1 MAKEKAKTK
10 KEEFTDVEGDFLL
23 DILDE
28 NEVYVIK
35 LFNNKKRPED
45 KQMKVHIK
53 PLSGKDLSIIASQIR
68 NDIKEFQKE
77 NPDDNREFVEL
88 YNMFSE
94 RWEFAHRI
102 LKLENFRF
110 KVGDEVKELTD
121 PLDLFDYPNSKF
133 ALITN
138 ELRQKF
144 LEIDLL
150 NSKNL

>member
-77 NPDDNREFVEL
+77 NPDDNR
-88 YNMFSE
+88 
-94 RWEFAHRI
+94 
-102 LKLENFRF
+102 KLWSSTICLVNA
-110 KVGDEVKELTD
+110 G
-121 PLDLFDYPNSKF
+121 S
-133 ALITN
+133 
-138 ELRQKF
+138 LRT
-144 LEIDLL
+144 EY
-150 NSKNL
+150 